1 MFVELLLGAVF
12 MPFLLVLL
20 VAPLGFVLVCFV
32 SRDMLQWLKFNL
44 PKKKNLIMRLRTLTG
59 LINLEML
66 AYGYMELLLQLTT
79 YNNNSTV
86 HLDVLQ
92 WWLYQN
98 FSTLIDLLYSIAEF
112 QLMRSNHDMAMSV
125 TGLWT

>member
-1 MFVELLLGAVF
+1 
-12 MPFLLVLL
+12 
-20 VAPLGFVLVCFV
+20 
-32 SRDMLQWLKFNL
+32 
-44 PKKKNLIMRLRTLTG
+44 MRLRTLTG

-98 FSTLIDLLYSIAEF
+98 FSTLIDLLCSIAEF
-112 QLMRSNHDMAMSV
+112 QLMRSNHDVKHGNESCWFMDLTFSIRLCLFI
-125 TGLWT
+125 TISGRNFYWITSPHHL